1 MTRARIS
8 GVFWFVV
15 LATLLCLA
23 DRALADL
30 FSNLYTS
37 QAPGAEQTQQTPQP
51 AQSETTGAQCIAAI
65 LQAEAKH
72 GIPDHLLLSIGIQE
86 AGRTGPA
93 GLAVWP
99 WTVNANGQ
107 GAFFKNRADAQ
118 AWVREKQ
125 AAGITSIDVGCMQIN
140 LRWHGEQF
148 TSQDA
153 AFDPVINADYAARF
167 LKDLYRQTGTWEL
180 AAGRYHSATD
190 IHQARYLASLERN
203 RKVVANDLD
212 RLMTL
217 AQSAAPQ
224 AVQVAEVA
232 PKMPAPPVFWSV
244 AENGA
249 TYSIYSNSPLRP
261 VLPDHKEMF

>member
-1 MTRARIS
+1 MTRTRLS

-15 LATLLCLA
+15 LAALLCIA
-23 DRALADL
+23 DRAVADL
-30 FSNLYTS
+30 FSNLYAS
-37 QAPGAEQTQQTPQP
+37 SAPVVVQKPKTVQT
-51 AQSETTGAQCIAAI
+51 ETTGAQCIAAI

-107 GAFFKNRADAQ
+107 GAFFKNRTDAQ

-125 AAGITSIDVGCMQIN
+125 AEGINSIDVGCMQIN

-148 TSQDA
+148 ASQDA
-153 AFDPVINADYAARF
+153 AFDPILNADYAARF

-203 RKVVANDLD
+203 RKVVAKDLD
-212 RLMTL
+212 RLMAL
-217 AQSAAPQ
+217 AEQAAPQ
-224 AVQVAEVA
+224 AVQLAKAA
-232 PKMPAPPVFWSV
+232 PKLPAPPVFWSA